1 MVATNFAPLLLV
13 TALLAS
19 DVSAARV
26 DPGVHRTLRQQKT
39 VNLIVTM
46 KKGTQESIKAVKEAS
61 FTSRGA
67 LIEDMVSRLQKN
79 AESSQ
84 SELSGL
90 FAKEAAGEYGSSKS
104 FWISNQLYVDG
115 ATVEF
120 LERLAASPS
129 VGEIREENI
138 FEVPEIQAAAAA
150 PANSSASGIS
160 WGVEMIKAPVVWA
173 KGNTGEGVVVANI
186 DTGVLATHEAIK
198 GNFRSKYGWFDAGI
212 YSEEPY
218 DDNGHGTH
226 TMGTIAG
233 TNGIGVAPGVTWMT
247 CKGCMKGLCFEN
259 LVLECMQFMT
269 CPTDTKGKNPDCSKA
284 PHVVNSSLGGAGG
297 QTTHKA
303 AIDAWHAA
311 GIIPVFSNGNSGKKG
326 CSTAGS
332 PGDYANVI
340 GVGATNSSDGLADF
354 SSKGPAVS
362 GIMKPEI
369 SAPGVDVRS
378 AWYTGDSEYHSI
390 SGTSMAAP
398 HVTGAVALLLAA
410 NPGLKFDEIRDILIK
425 NTDTESLMPSGYSC
439 GNTTDGVFPNNMY
452 GYGRLNVNKAVG
464 NAPVPQPTSPGS
476 TTPAPSTKTP
486 VPTTSAPP
494 QADCSGK
501 EWFECTST
509 PGCDYSWN
517 ELKCLHK

>member
-173 KGNTGEGVVVANI
+173 KGNTGEGVVVGNI
-186 DTGVLATHEAIK
+186 DTGVLAIHEA
-198 GNFRSKYGWFDAGI
+198 RSAR
-212 YSEEPY
+212 
-218 DDNGHGTH
+218 
-226 TMGTIAG
+226 
-233 TNGIGVAPGVTWMT
+233 
-247 CKGCMKGLCFEN
+247 L
-259 LVLECMQFMT
+259 
-269 CPTDTKGKNPDCSKA
+269 
-284 PHVVNSSLGGAGG
+284 
-297 QTTHKA
+297 
-303 AIDAWHAA
+303 
-311 GIIPVFSNGNSGKKG
+311 
-326 CSTAGS
+326 
-332 PGDYANVI
+332 
-340 GVGATNSSDGLADF
+340 
-354 SSKGPAVS
+354 
-362 GIMKPEI
+362 
-369 SAPGVDVRS
+369 APGVDIRS
-378 AWYTGDSEYHSI
+378 AWYSAVDVYTLS
-390 SGTSMAAP
+390 SGTSMATP

-410 NPGLKFDEIRDILIK
+410 KPGLKFEAVRDILTK
-425 NTDTESLMPSGYSC
+425 SADTESLMPSGYSC

-452 GYGRLNVNKAVG
+452 GYGRRV
-464 NAPVPQPTSPGS
+464 
-476 TTPAPSTKTP
+476 
-486 VPTTSAPP
+486 
-494 QADCSGK
+494 
-501 EWFECTST
+501 
-509 PGCDYSWN
+509 
-517 ELKCLHK
+517 